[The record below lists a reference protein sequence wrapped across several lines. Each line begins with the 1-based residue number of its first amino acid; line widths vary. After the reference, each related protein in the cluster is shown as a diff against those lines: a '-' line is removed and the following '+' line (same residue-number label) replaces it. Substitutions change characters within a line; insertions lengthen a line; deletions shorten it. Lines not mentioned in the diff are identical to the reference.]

1 MSLPTSIS
9 FELSDGQTVEFP
21 IISFEVTGLS
31 TPNGINY
38 NCSDNC
44 FFEQGT
50 SNTLYFSGLPTEA
63 GLFDINISG
72 VISVNTSSGGLDT
85 DISFN
90 IPYEGG
96 NSMLDIAGVDY
107 SVINESFNNF
117 LIYTIYLT
125 ITISF
130 MYFHIWSRY
139 L

>member
-1 MSLPTSIS
+1 MELLQLILIFLDYEPTLLESAYTYTIYNQDISVSLPTSIS

-63 GLFDINISG
+63 GLFDINISE
-72 VISVNTSSGGLDT
+72 L
-85 DISFN
+85 FQ
-90 IPYEGG
+90 
-96 NSMLDIAGVDY
+96 
-107 SVINESFNNF
+107 
-117 LIYTIYLT
+117 
-125 ITISF
+125 
-130 MYFHIWSRY
+130 
-139 L
+139 